1 MGQTIKSFTD
11 GTVTIDIRANKLIGR
26 KGKVV
31 WQIYR
36 APADVDF
43 PIGGSDFAGPQDK
56 AKAKAAAL
64 IKAYQDRGWKEV
76 AA

>member
-11 GTVTIDIRANKLIGR
+11 GNVTIDIRANKLIGR

-36 APADVDF
+36 APSDVAF
-43 PIGGSDFAGPQDK
+43 PIGGADFAGPQDK
-56 AKAKAAAL
+56 ARAKVSTL
-64 IKAYQDRGWKEV
+64 IKAYQDWGWKEV